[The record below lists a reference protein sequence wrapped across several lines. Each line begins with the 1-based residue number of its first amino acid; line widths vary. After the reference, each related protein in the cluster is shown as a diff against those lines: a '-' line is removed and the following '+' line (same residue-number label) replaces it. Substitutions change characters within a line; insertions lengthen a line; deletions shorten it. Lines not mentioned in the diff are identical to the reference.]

1 MNKVEREILIEE
13 KGKYVKMRFYC
24 HGEHCVL
31 EINPWSDS
39 IYKRTLTLP
48 FEFLERKEVFNELIS
63 LINKINERFKE
74 LVWSR
79 YK

>member
-1 MNKVEREILIEE
+1 
-13 KGKYVKMRFYC
+13 
-24 HGEHCVL
+24 
-31 EINPWSDS
+31 
-39 IYKRTLTLP
+39 LP

-74 LVWSR
+74 LVWSG